1 MNLKKLCII
10 MIKRGCTHIFSAHT
24 GNTQSLEI
32 LKTGTCEHVF
42 HVLGT
47 ENTEKFLSLKRQ
59 KMCFYE
65 EKIFKI
71 FYTEQWK
78 HVYAIFLS
86 VLSTCFHW
94 KHWKHWALGAEKSKF
109 VKRPFYGVFR
119 RKKTPKN
126 FTLKKHPLTG
136 DFEIYTENKCAP
148 PLINDVWHVK
158 KNMK

>member
-32 LKTGTCEHVF
+32 LKTCTCEHVF

-94 KHWKHWALGAEKSKF
+94 KHWALGAEKSKF
-109 VKRPFYGVFR
+109 VKRPFVVFR
-119 RKKTPKN
+119 RKRHQKILHWKNTHSLAILKFILKTSV
-126 FTLKKHPLTG
+126 HPLLLMMF
-136 DFEIYTENKCAP
+136 DMWRKIWNK
-148 PLINDVWHVK
+148 I
-158 KNMK
+158 